1 MKDLPKA
8 TFYQRALVPLGYLY
22 QYVCEGNSMSPTLKN
37 GEAVLVDKSPETI
50 EVGDIVFARHPVEQI
65 TDVIKRVQKINER
78 GHYFLVG
85 DNLEDSNDSRDY
97 GAVTREYIKGKVVAR
112 LG

>member
-22 QYVCEGNSMSPTLKN
+22 QYECEGNSMSPTLKD
-37 GEAVLVDKSPETI
+37 GERVLVDKSPETI
-50 EVGDIVFARHPVEQI
+50 EVGDIVLARHPVEQI
-65 TDVIKRVQKINER
+65 TDIIKRVQKISER

-85 DNLEDSNDSRDY
+85 DNLEDSNDSRNF

>member
-8 TFYQRALVPLGYLY
+8 TFYQRALVPLGYLF
-22 QYVCEGNSMSPTLKN
+22 QYICEGSSMYPTLKN
-37 GEAVLVDKSPETI
+37 SEVVLVDKDTKVI
-50 EVGDIVFARHPVEQI
+50 EVGDIVLARHPVEQI
-65 TDVIKRVQKINER
+65 TDVIKRVQNINER
-78 GHYFLVG
+78 GHYFLIG
-85 DNLEDSNDSRDY
+85 DNLEDSNDSRNF

>member
-8 TFYQRALVPLGYLY
+8 SFYQWALIPLGYLY
-22 QYVCEGNSMSPTLKN
+22 QYECEGNSMSPTLKN
-37 GEAVLVDKSPETI
+37 GEKVLVDKSPETI
-50 EVGDIVFARHPVEQI
+50 EVGDIVLARHPVEQI
-65 TDVIKRVQKINER
+65 SDVIKRVQKINER

-85 DNLEDSNDSRDY
+85 DNPEDSNDSRQY

-112 LG
+112 LS

>member
-8 TFYQRALVPLGYLY
+8 SIYQRALVPLGYLH
-22 QYVCEGNSMSPTLKN
+22 QYICEGNSMNPTLRN
-37 GEAVLVDKSPETI
+37 GDAVLVDKAAETI
-50 EVGDIVFARHPVEQI
+50 KVGDIVLAKHPVEQVSE
-65 TDVIKRVQKINER
+65 VIKRVQKINER

-85 DNLEDSNDSRDY
+85 DNLEDSNDSRNF

-112 LG
+112 L